1 MNNMETIA
9 AIATPVGAGGISV
22 IRISGKNSLNI
33 ANDIFYCK
41 TTPVNFEARKMYLGK
56 IKTEEF
62 TEQCLCVYF
71 KAPYSYTGEDVVE
84 FQIHGG
90 ILITKKVLQLILN
103 KGAKLAEPGE
113 FTKRAFLNGKIS
125 LEGAEAVID
134 TINANSDAE
143 LSSASILMNGALSEK
158 LENLQNKLTNTIAQI
173 EVAIDYPEHDI
184 EYITAQNIKE
194 EILFVISEVQKLIES
209 NIQGRIIKDGINIAL
224 IGVPNVGKSSLM
236 NALLEYDRAI
246 VTDIAG
252 TTRDTL
258 NESFIYKGVR
268 INLIDTAGIRDSADT
283 VESIGIKRSWDAVN
297 RADLVLYL
305 IDNSKEKLSNEEI
318 ENLNNINKDKIILV
332 KNKSDIKSGN
342 IINSLN
348 DYESIEISAKDKTGI
363 EELKELIYNKTFTTP
378 LSNSALY
385 ITNER
390 HKILLENAKCNLE
403 KVLDA
408 IEIGL
413 SLDLV
418 IIDIQNAWNDIG
430 QITGKSYSNEVLN
443 TIFSKFCLG
452 K

>member
-184 EYITAQNIKE
+184 EYITAQNVKE

-318 ENLNNINKDKIILV
+318 ENLNNIKKDKIILV
-332 KNKSDIKSGN
+332 KNKSDIKSAN
-342 IINSLN
+342 IINPLN

-430 QITGKSYSNEVLN
+430 QITGKSYSIEVLN